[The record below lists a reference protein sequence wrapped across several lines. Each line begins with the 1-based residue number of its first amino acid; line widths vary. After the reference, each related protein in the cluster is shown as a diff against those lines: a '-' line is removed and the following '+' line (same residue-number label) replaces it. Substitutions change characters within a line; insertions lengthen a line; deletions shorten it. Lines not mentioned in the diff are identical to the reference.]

1 MSDKEV
7 SDFSINRVE
16 CPHCQ
21 AVWIN
26 GQHYW
31 STGAT
36 GNEIDLAGL
45 VCNTPH
51 GSAEKCINPQIGAE
65 GGDTWAARMKYF
77 KELQE
82 ETKEQ

>member
-7 SDFSINRVE
+7 SDFSINRIE
-16 CPHCQ
+16 CPHCK

-26 GQHYW
+26 NQHYW

-36 GNEIDLAGL
+36 GNEVDLAGL

-51 GSAEKCINPQIGAE
+51 GSPGQCINPQIGTE
-65 GGDTWAARMKYF
+65 GGDTWAKRMEYF